1 MVSIPLSRAS
11 CGEEKETRRWSSSI
25 SPLSS
30 WKTPETAFIRVDL
43 PAPLSPARA
52 TTSPGCTSSE
62 TPASACTPP
71 KCLVALRTVRMG
83 ARSLNLA
90 PSQKLALR
98 LVDQHGN
105 DDHRAHRDELPE
117 RLDIDEHQTIL
128 DDRDDEGAG
137 DRPRDIARTAEQ
149 AGAADHNRGD
159 GVEQQGLARLRRAGG
174 EATGV
179 ERARDARHDR
189 GEEIDLHRQ
198 RADVDAGAT
207 RRRLARAHRV
217 SVLPELR
224 LRKQI
229 VHDQA
234 GDRGQDDDHGDAEKT

>member
-30 WKTPETAFIRVDL
+30 WKTPETALIRVDL

-71 KCLVALRTVRMG
+71 KCLVASRTVRMG

-105 DDHRAHRDELPE
+105 DDHRAHRDELPK
-117 RLDIDEHQTIL
+117 RLHVDEHQPIL
-128 DDRDDEGAG
+128 DDSDDKGAG
-137 DRPRDIARTAEQ
+137 DRPRDVPGAAEQ
-149 AGAADHNRGD
+149 AGAADHDGGD
-159 GVEQQGLARLRRAGG
+159 RVEQQGGGAPPPRAAGTTAPG
-174 EATGV
+174 
-179 ERARDARHDR
+179 RHP
-189 GEEIDLHRQ
+189 
-198 RADVDAGAT
+198 A
-207 RRRLARAHRV
+207 
-217 SVLPELR
+217 
-224 LRKQI
+224 
-229 VHDQA
+229 
-234 GDRGQDDDHGDAEKT
+234 

>member
-62 TPASACTPP
+62 TPASAWTPP
-71 KCLVALRTVRMG
+71 KCLVALRTVRIG
-83 ARSLNLA
+83 AVSLNLA
-90 PSQKLALR
+90 PSQKPPLC

-117 RLDIDEHQTIL
+117 RLDVDEHQPVL

-137 DRPRDIARTAEQ
+137 DRPRDIAGAAEQ
-149 AGAADHNRGD
+149 AGAPRPD
-159 GVEQQGLARLRRAGG
+159 AGG
-174 EATGV
+174 
-179 ERARDARHDR
+179 R
-189 GEEIDLHRQ
+189 G
-198 RADVDAGAT
+198 G
-207 RRRLARAHRV
+207 
-217 SVLPELR
+217 
-224 LRKQI
+224 
-229 VHDQA
+229 
-234 GDRGQDDDHGDAEKT
+234 

>member
-25 SPLSS
+25 SPSSS
-30 WKTPETAFIRVDL
+30 WKTPEMALIRVDL
-43 PAPLSPARA
+43 PAPLSPAKA

-71 KCLVALRTVRMG
+71 KCLVALRTARMG
-83 ARSLNLA
+83 ARSLSLA
-90 PSQKLALR
+90 PSEVATLC

-137 DRPRDIARTAEQ
+137 DRPRDIAGAAEQ
-149 AGAADHNRGD
+149 AGAPDDDGGD
-159 GVEQQGLARLRRAGG
+159 RVEQQGLARLRRASGKAPG
-174 EATGV
+174 IK
-179 ERARDARHDR
+179 RA
-189 GEEIDLHRQ
+189 G
-198 RADVDAGAT
+198 DAG
-207 RRRLARAHRV
+207 
-217 SVLPELR
+217 
-224 LRKQI
+224 
-229 VHDQA
+229 HD
-234 GDRGQDDDHGDAEKT
+234 GG

>member
-30 WKTPETAFIRVDL
+30 WKTPETALIRVDL

-83 ARSLNLA
+83 ARSLNLT
-90 PSQKLALR
+90 PSQELALR
-98 LVDQHGN
+98 LVHQHGN

-117 RLDIDEHQTIL
+117 RLDVDEHQSIL
-128 DDRDDEGAG
+128 NDRNHQRAG
-137 DRPRDIARTAEQ
+137 DRSRDIAGTAKQ
-149 AGAADHNRGD
+149 AGPADHDGGD
-159 GVEQQGLARLRRAGG
+159 RVEQQRLARLRRAGR

-179 ERARDARHDR
+179 ERAGDAGHDR
-189 GEEIDLHRQ
+189 GKEIDLHRQ
-198 RADVDAGAT
+198 GADVDAGAT
-207 RRRLARAHRV
+207 GCRLARAHRV
-217 SVLPELR
+217 SVLPES
-224 LRKQI
+224 
-229 VHDQA
+229 
-234 GDRGQDDDHGDAEKT
+234 